1 MTTKP
6 KYENPLVLSIL
17 ISLLGVAVN
26 GRAQGQD
33 SPGSADH
40 PTVTRYTGSFI
51 DGYEVKDFDEYTLPL
66 GPAVKDAAG
75 WRVPSK
81 KETLEGRIT
90 RILYRGPEGRSTLEI
105 LRNYQAA
112 LESAGFETLFTCADK
127 ECGFLFHWIFYH
139 EREQLL
145 LNTKTSGS
153 AFAIPQ
159 NLRYVAAKGSVGG
172 ATVHV
177 SVLVAFDAGFSKLSK
192 RPVTLLEVVE
202 SQAMDTGMVTVKA
215 AAMAKGI
222 DATGHIAIYGVYF
235 DTDSAD
241 IKPESSATLEE
252 MSKLLQSRPSL
263 KLQVV
268 GHTDSQGDYEHNMDL
283 ARRRAAA
290 VATSLAS
297 RYGIDSS
304 RLRAAG
310 VGPLSPVASND
321 TPEGRTKNRRVE
333 LVKQ

>member
-1 MTTKP
+1 MKTKLA
-6 KYENPLVLSIL
+6 YVNPLVLSIL
-17 ISLLGVAVN
+17 ISLLGVAVDS
-26 GRAQGQD
+26 RAQGQD

-40 PTVTRYTGSFI
+40 PLVTRYADSFI
-51 DGYEVKDFDEYTLPL
+51 DGYEVRDFDEYTLPL
-66 GPAVKDAAG
+66 GPAVKDAG
-75 WRVPSK
+75 RRVPSK
-81 KETLEGRIT
+81 KETLEGKIT

-268 GHTDSQGDYEHNMDL
+268 GHTDSQGGYEHNMDL
-283 ARRRAAA
+283 SRRRAEA
-290 VATSLAS
+290 VLTSLVS
-297 RYGIDSS
+297 RYGVDSG
-304 RLRAAG
+304 RLMAAG

>member
-1 MTTKP
+1 MTTKL
-6 KYENPLVLSIL
+6 KYAKPLVLSIL
-17 ISLLGVAVN
+17 CSLLGGAVA

-33 SPGSADH
+33 SPGSKDH
-40 PTVTRYTGSFI
+40 PLVTRYAGSFI
-51 DGYEVKDFDEYTLPL
+51 DGYQVRGFDEYTLPL
-66 GPAVKDAAG
+66 GPAVKDAASQ
-75 WRVPSK
+75 RVPSK
-81 KETLEGRIT
+81 KEILEGKIT

-105 LRNYQAA
+105 FRNYQAA

-139 EREQLL
+139 ERKQRL
-145 LNTKTSGS
+145 LNTKTSGG
-153 AFAIPQ
+153 AFDIPQ

-192 RPVTLLEVVE
+192 RPVTLLEVIE
-202 SQAMDTGMVTVKA
+202 SKAMDTGMVTVKA
-215 AAMAKGI
+215 GAMAKGI

-241 IKPESSATLEE
+241 IKPESSSTLEE
-252 MSKLLQSRPSL
+252 MSKLLQGRLSL

-283 ARRRAAA
+283 SRRRAEA
-290 VATSLAS
+290 VATSLAT

-321 TPEGRTKNRRVE
+321 TPEGRAKNRRVE